1 MERCDCG
8 GELIPLGVLGTLA
21 HSRCRDCG
29 LQVEASVPLELMR
42 GESLGENEPQQNDG
56 GFKNLQGDGPS
67 GFDYWQDTKRCP

>member
-8 GELIPLGVLGTLA
+8 GELIPLGA

-29 LQVEASVPLELMR
+29 LQVET
-42 GESLGENEPQQNDG
+42 QDDDT

>member
-29 LQVEASVPLELMR
+29 LQ
-42 GESLGENEPQQNDG
+42 GETQDDDT